1 MENFFSKDK
10 NVFIISL
17 ICMALWGSAFPVVKT
32 GYEMLQIESADIFGK
47 LYFAGL
53 RFFIASIMVYL
64 IYLILHKKNYSVH
77 RSYIKPIIILGIL
90 QTSLQYFFFYI
101 GIANTSGIKSAILQ
115 SGSTFFTVIAAHFIY
130 KEDKLNTHKIISLIL
145 GFAGVIVVNLSKDF
159 DLNFKFMGEGFLI
172 LAGLLSATATLY
184 AKNISNK
191 IRGISPF
198 LLSGGQMFSGSLI
211 LLIIGKAG
219 LQGKGIN
226 FTASSFLL
234 LLYAAFIST
243 AAFTLWYMIL
253 RYNPAGKVSIYRLFI
268 PIFGAIFSILFVK
281 GEHFTINLIL
291 GLILV
296 VLGIVVLNIGDR
308 KRYSSLK

>member
-1 MENFFSKDK
+1 MEKFFTKK
-10 NVFIISL
+10 HNVFIISL
-17 ICMALWGSAFPVVKT
+17 ICMALWGSAFPVVKIGYDMLRIET
-32 GYEMLQIESADIFGK
+32 GDIFGK
-47 LYFAGL
+47 IYFSGL

-64 IYLILHKKNYSVH
+64 IHWILHKENFSFHK
-77 RSYIKPIIILGIL
+77 SYMKPIIILGML

-130 KEDKLNTHKIISLIL
+130 QEDRLNTHKVISLIL
-145 GFAGVIVVNLSKDF
+145 GFSGVVIVNMGKNF
-159 DLNFKFMGEGFLI
+159 DLGFKFIGEGFLI
-172 LAGLLSATATLY
+172 LAGLLSTRATLY

-191 IRGISPF
+191 IGDISPF

-211 LLIIGKAG
+211 LLIVGKIGI
-219 LQGKGIN
+219 KGDTLN
-226 FTASSFLL
+226 FTLSSFSL
-234 LLYAAFIST
+234 LLYAAFISA

-253 RYNPAGKVSIYRLFI
+253 RYNPPGRVSIYRLFI
-268 PIFGAIFSILFVK
+268 PIFGSIFSVLFVK

-296 VLGIVVLNIGDR
+296 VLGIGILNIGDR
-308 KRYSSLK
+308 IKYGS